1 VSARRL
7 SIQEHLVVLKN
18 RKMSKLKKNFSQT
31 NVPAEI
37 LLCPAPAASI
47 WCTKIFFQRQA
58 KRSQAFVTSPKFR
71 GQQVTTESPNS
82 YECGIPD
89 DSKNLPEKT
98 PSTIEFES
106 DGLGCGTLGLGFNG
120 LEKVLWFKWYLT

>member
-1 VSARRL
+1 MLVLLYVKNCWNLKIKLIIQLNVIGGNKCERMSARRL

-47 WCTKIFFQRQA
+47 WCSKKLIPSR
-58 KRSQAFVTSPKFR
+58 KQAFSVFAALHTATAK
-71 GQQVTTESPNS
+71 
-82 YECGIPD
+82 
-89 DSKNLPEKT
+89 
-98 PSTIEFES
+98 
-106 DGLGCGTLGLGFNG
+106 
-120 LEKVLWFKWYLT
+120 